1 MDRATRVLIACL
13 ALGPALPMSGQA
25 DSPASVPAE
34 LQSDRPQLVRR
45 CHTVALAIK
54 STTLAPAILR
64 NDLRERGEFQD
75 AGLVLTDQNPADV
88 ELTVSLPKLS
98 AFAGRNDAEVRA
110 LRTADGVTAT
120 QQLLGFGSY
129 EGMVAAKA
137 IDVLHELCPTASTI
151 GHLHRLSVEPLEEFA
166 ASELQLAHTLAV
178 HAQNSRVDTKLLQRS
193 FTRQAEFGLLDI
205 TISPSVGV
213 ADVRLEVENDAATPL
228 TWRYEAFDREGRSLF
243 VGYLA
248 AFHEDSADVAI
259 AESVILRLTEA
270 KRRPHNVRANDAGLG
285 IETRIWRARLVT
297 DDPSTTMLPLEIT
310 VDRAGL
316 SARNPLRQ
324 TLFNIRAAD
333 LEDIEYA
340 SERDP
345 FLPYPSTLVDMA
357 EGNEQVLRSTFG
369 EDPKAIAAGY
379 VETLAALV
387 AYTAMAGITAPL
399 QAREH
404 FVDIVWS
411 DDDTFRRATLQMSRR
426 DAKYFV
432 QALGRLREMNQPYR
446 AGGLIGK

>member
-75 AGLVLTDQNPADV
+75 AGLVLTDQYPADV

-270 KRRPHNVRANDAGLG
+270 KRRP
-285 IETRIWRARLVT
+285 
-297 DDPSTTMLPLEIT
+297 TT
-310 VDRAGL
+310 
-316 SARNPLRQ
+316 
-324 TLFNIRAAD
+324 
-333 LEDIEYA
+333 
-340 SERDP
+340 
-345 FLPYPSTLVDMA
+345 
-357 EGNEQVLRSTFG
+357 
-369 EDPKAIAAGY
+369 
-379 VETLAALV
+379 
-387 AYTAMAGITAPL
+387 
-399 QAREH
+399 
-404 FVDIVWS
+404 
-411 DDDTFRRATLQMSRR
+411 
-426 DAKYFV
+426 
-432 QALGRLREMNQPYR
+432 
-446 AGGLIGK
+446 